1 MKTLFAL
8 GLIGA
13 VLLGCSGRPFL
24 LHGDADSAD
33 VGYGSDPAETLPI
46 AKAHCARYERVPR
59 LLQTQ
64 ENVAYY
70 ECARP

>member
-8 GLIGA
+8 GLAGA
-13 VLLGCSGRPFL
+13 LLLGCAGRPFL
-24 LHGDADSAD
+24 LNGDADSAD
-33 VGYGSDPAETLPI
+33 VGYGSDPAATLPI

-59 LLQTQ
+59 LLQAQ